1 MSIDLLLRAGT
12 GLESR
17 IIRHLSGAGRWTHMG
32 ILFPEDGSVYACN
45 AQRGV
50 VRESFCTFVQS
61 ALDIQRIRI
70 RIGKRQEKCLRQ
82 WCENRLGEAFDHT
95 YPDWE
100 IGDGMPLGYDGCQ
113 STDECNG
120 YYCTTFV
127 LTGLRYLT
135 MSEGPRSG
143 HRRCLEDFISR
154 VHAQA
159 GTLIIPFLG
168 KRRLI
173 LPGFFAV
180 TGQAKVQHWQSP
192 E

>member
-12 GLESR
+12 GIESR
-17 IIRHLSGAGRWTHMG
+17 IIRRRASAGRWTHMG
-32 ILFPEDGSVYACN
+32 MLFEDGSVYACD

-50 VRESFCTFVQS
+50 VQESFSAFAQS
-61 ALDIQRIRI
+61 ALDVQRIRL
-70 RIGKRQEKCLRQ
+70 RIGKRHEKRLRK
-82 WCENRLGEAFDHT
+82 WCANRLGEAFDHT

-100 IGDGMPLGYDGCQ
+100 MDRDITFGPDGYP
-113 STDECNG
+113 STGEWKG

-127 LTGLRYLT
+127 LTGLRYLSST
-135 MSEGPRSG
+135 ED
-143 HRRCLEDFISR
+143 RCSDHQQHLEDCIAR

-159 GTLIIPFLG
+159 ETLVIPFLG

-180 TGQAKVQHWQSP
+180 TKR
-192 E
+192 